1 MILSGHPNRSVYLL
15 ICLLTVVLLLRHLV
29 SNTVLTL
36 VCLCLDAGISGSDS
50 AVLLTSA
57 QSWCDIRSI
66 TTSTFRQ
73 HHETF
78 GLDLRNISV
87 PKGVATD
94 LPQIEDM
101 SGYSIQIIKM
111 LMSKMGMSEGVFL
124 SRPFNFH
131 PITGT
136 TVDVLKASVV
146 YNNYYIMFV
155 HRSLRR
161 LSKND

>member
-1 MILSGHPNRSVYLL
+1 MFTDLFTDCRFTTTPSGVQYSINPDVF
-15 ICLLTVVLLLRHLV
+15 VFE
-29 SNTVLTL
+29 
-36 VCLCLDAGISGSDS
+36 LDAGISGSDS

-57 QSWCDIRSI
+57 QSRCDIRSI

-87 PKGVATD
+87 PKDVATD

-101 SGYSIQIIKM
+101 SGYSTQIIKM

-124 SRPFNFH
+124 SCPFNCH
-131 PITGT
+131 PIAGM
-136 TVDVLKASVV
+136 TVDGLRASGV
-146 YNNYYIMFV
+146 YNNYYILFV
-155 HRSLRR
+155 FQEIV
-161 LSKND
+161 